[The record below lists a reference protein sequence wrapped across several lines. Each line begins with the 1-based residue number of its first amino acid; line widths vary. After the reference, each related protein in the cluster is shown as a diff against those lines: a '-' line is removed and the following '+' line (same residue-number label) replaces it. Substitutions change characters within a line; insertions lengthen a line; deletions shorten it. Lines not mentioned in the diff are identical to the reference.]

1 MEKQYE
7 APRLTDIGQVDKLV
21 MGATSVGMDH
31 GNFGAP
37 DFEFEHD
44 YTLV

>member
-1 MEKQYE
+1 MQEKYE
-7 APRLTDIGQVDKLV
+7 APHLIVIGQADQIV
-21 MGATSVGMDH
+21 MGTTSVGMDH

-44 YTLV
+44 DPLI